1 MDTLTLFRDGIMLVV
16 ILSAPALLVT
26 TLLGVLV
33 SLLQGL
39 FQVHDQALA
48 HTVKVA
54 AMVVILLLTGGWM
67 QTELVSLANQMF
79 VLMGRVR

>member
-1 MDTLTLFRDGIMLVV
+1 MDALTFFRDSILTVV

-39 FQVHDQALA
+39 FQVHDQVLG

-54 AMVVILLLTGGWM
+54 AMVGVLLLTGGWM
-67 QTELVSLANQMF
+67 QTELMSLANQMF
-79 VLMGRVR
+79 VLVARVR

>member
-67 QTELVSLANQMF
+67 QTELVSLTNQMF